1 MSDKNRKK
9 PFIFKSLAALMTAA
23 LLVGCTP
30 GEKGL
35 GYAEDAKKQSEKNKE
50 GNDETLQELVE
61 KAQAN
66 LEKAKELEAKE
77 GSTID
82 TTIARYSTNITKY
95 YQAYNQFLENYNT
108 VSIGVQT
115 NDNDTGK
122 IMYALHNLIYDAIN
136 VTIECRE
143 VIKHPI
149 YMSADCSKKD
159 KKKVEQYITLYND
172 VSTTALQVES
182 MQEKA
187 FELAA
192 NNYFYISPEELYNNA
207 LTLEIPTQQS
217 ETKQDKTDGGI
228 VETYIEKGTTLFRN
242 GLCIVG
248 DVIKGAGYKAGD
260 VIKGAGYKAV
270 QKTGADNDKEMEYAE
285 KGLNRLKYKKDRE
298 H

>member
-122 IMYALHNLIYDAIN
+122 IMYALHNLIYDTIN

-149 YMSADCSKKD
+149 YMSGDCSKKD
-159 KKKVEQYITLYND
+159 KRKVEQYTALYKD
-172 VSTTALQVES
+172 VSTTALQVKP
-182 MQEKA
+182 MQETA

-192 NNYFYISPEELYNNA
+192 NNYFHISPEELYNNA
-207 LTLEIPTQQS
+207 LTLEIPTQQD
-217 ETKQDKTDGGI
+217 EPEQDEPDGGI
-228 VETYIEKGTTLFRN
+228 VETTIKKGATIFRE
-242 GLCIVG
+242 GISAVG
-248 DVIKGAGYKAGD
+248 DDIKGAGYK
-260 VIKGAGYKAV
+260 VL
-270 QKTGADNDKEMEYAE
+270 QKTGADNAKEMEYAE
-285 KGLNRLKYKKDRE
+285 KGLNRLRNKKDRE

>member
-50 GNDETLQELVE
+50 GNDETLQELVD

-66 LEKAKELEAKE
+66 LEKAKELETKE

-122 IMYALHNLIYDAIN
+122 IMYALHNLIYDTIN

-149 YMSADCSKKD
+149 YMSVDCSKKD
-159 KKKVEQYITLYND
+159 KRKVEQYTTLYND
-172 VSTTALQVES
+172 VSTTALQVKS
-182 MQEKA
+182 MQETA

-192 NNYFYISPEELYNNA
+192 NNYFCISPEELYDNA
-207 LTLEIPTQQS
+207 LTLEIPTQQD
-217 ETKQDKTDGGI
+217 EPDGGI
-228 VETYIEKGTTLFRN
+228 VETTIQKGTTIFRE
-242 GLCIVG
+242 GISAVG
-248 DVIKGAGYKAGD
+248 NVIGN
-260 VIKGAGYKAV
+260 VISSAGYKAV
-270 QKTGADNDKEMEYAE
+270 GITGNPEEKEWAE
-285 KGLNRLKYKKDRE
+285 KQQKGRDD
-298 H
+298 

>member
-159 KKKVEQYITLYND
+159 KKKVKQYITLYND

-182 MQEKA
+182 MQETA

-192 NNYFYISPEELYNNA
+192 NNYFYISPEELYNKA

-217 ETKQDKTDGGI
+217 ETKQNESNGGVVKTAIKKGATTFRNKMSVVGKT
-228 VETYIEKGTTLFRN
+228 VGEFIEK
-242 GLCIVG
+242 
-248 DVIKGAGYKAGD
+248 KGYEVEG
-260 VIKGAGYKAV
+260 I
-270 QKTGADNDKEMEYAE
+270 TGPDNDKEMKYAE
-285 KGLNRLKYKKDRE
+285 NGLRRMGNLE